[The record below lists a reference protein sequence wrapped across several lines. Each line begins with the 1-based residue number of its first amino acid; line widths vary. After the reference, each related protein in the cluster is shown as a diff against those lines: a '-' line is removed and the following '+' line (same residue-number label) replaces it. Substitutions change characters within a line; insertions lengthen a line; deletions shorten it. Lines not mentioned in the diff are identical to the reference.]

1 MMILQYLQFVDN
13 VYSILK
19 CTHLEKFFHHIN
31 NLNVNIKP
39 TLEEDS
45 NRELALLHITETE

>member
-1 MMILQYLQFVDN
+1 MIILQYLQFVDN

-45 NRELALLHITETE
+45 NRELALLHTTETE